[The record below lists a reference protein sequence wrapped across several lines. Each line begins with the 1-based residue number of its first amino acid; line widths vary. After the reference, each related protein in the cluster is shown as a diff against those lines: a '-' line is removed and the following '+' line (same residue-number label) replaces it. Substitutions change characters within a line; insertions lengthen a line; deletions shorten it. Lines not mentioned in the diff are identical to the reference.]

1 MRTELFGFT
10 LYSLKDMGTSENLT
24 FRANHRGC
32 GTCLLMRSRS
42 SPGRDCPTLF
52 TYFTGAR
59 ERRVPYDQTR
69 LPTKAPV
76 ALRLPLHVHAG
87 LPGPAMP
94 FFKSPRLRLEAPQIR
109 SCAPPLLPLYPH
121 PRHLPPPTFPLFA
134 FHRHHQHKKAKS
146 FLTEDDR
153 ADSYPS
159 SRR

>member
-24 FRANHRGC
+24 FCANHRGC

-52 TYFTGAR
+52 TYFTGAS

-69 LPTKAPV
+69 LPTK
-76 ALRLPLHVHAG
+76 PLWPCVFPYTCTRAC
-87 LPGPAMP
+87 L
-94 FFKSPRLRLEAPQIR
+94 APQCLFLNPLVFDWKHPK
-109 SCAPPLLPLYPH
+109 SDPVPPLLPLYPH